1 MEKKNSD
8 SVKFYSLVDQEYS
21 QVRIPNSARQRMI
34 RPLAVW
40 FGYAFGPV
48 ALNSAAYV
56 AGAFEFSMMLI
67 ITLLGCG
74 MLIFIS
80 GLMGW
85 IGQREGMTF
94 ALISRFAWG
103 SKAYRIATM
112 IIPIGLIGWSSIHI
126 FTVGM
131 FVNRMITG
139 TGDINAVYIITCVI
153 TVLCIGGSAVK
164 GMNTVTNI
172 GFVAV
177 PYILVLLFIAAS
189 KSMGLIGGWDVVFD
203 LEPGALGTITMASGV
218 TAMVGSFAC
227 GAGGASADIQ
237 RFCKKP
243 GYAWVVS
250 LVTFGIAYPFLMIVS
265 SLISLATGATTFVDA
280 YDAFNMLPAGSI
292 VVFLLAWSTVNAD
305 YYTSSLS
312 FAAAIGIRR
321 EFATIIIACIGG
333 LLACLGSGFFLEKYL
348 TFMTAFMVPIV
359 GVAASDYFLVNK
371 GRYPEPYVAIG
382 ADSKIPPVKWG
393 AVIAYITGVA
403 TLMITEH
410 FAFLVPPVNCL
421 IVTALVHFVACKLIN
436 QKSNFNDLV
445 DEEARK
451 ESLEAP
457 TYKELKAKGLTNL

>member
-1 MEKKNSD
+1 MKTEHTLNNGHA
-8 SVKFYSLVDQEYS
+8 YVDKEYS
-21 QVRIPNSARQRMI
+21 QVRVPNKGRERLI
-34 RPLAVW
+34 RPTAVW

-56 AGAFEFSMMLI
+56 AGAFKFSTMIL

-131 FVNRMITG
+131 FVNRMITN
-139 TGDINAVYIITCVI
+139 TSDINAVYIITCII
-153 TVLCIGGSAVK
+153 TVCCIGGSAVK
-164 GMNTVTNI
+164 GIHTVTNI
-172 GFVAV
+172 GFFAV

-189 KSMGLIGGWDVVFD
+189 KAMGDLGSWSNVFNMD
-203 LEPGALGTITMASGV
+203 PGALGTITLATGV

-243 GYAWVVS
+243 SGAWVVS
-250 LVTFGIAYPFLMIVS
+250 LVTFGIAYPFLMVVS

-280 YDAFNMLPAGSI
+280 FASFHMLPAGSI

-312 FAAAIGIRR
+312 FAAALGVRR
-321 EFATIIIACIGG
+321 EVATIVIACVGG
-333 LLACLGSGFFLEKYL
+333 ILACLGSGFFLEKYL
-348 TFMTAFMVPIV
+348 TYMTAFMVPIV

-371 GRYPEPYVAIG
+371 GHYPEPYIATG
-382 ADSKIPPVKWG
+382 KDSKIPPVKWG
-393 AVIAYITGVA
+393 AVIAYAVGVA

-421 IVTALVHFVACKLIN
+421 VVTALVHFIACKLLP
-436 QKSNFNDLV
+436 QKSNFNDLIDKDAR
-445 DEEARK
+445 DE
-451 ESLEAP
+451 SFNAP
-457 TYKELKAKGLTNL
+457 SFEELKAQGLVK